1 MMNVVSS
8 LSNISFY
15 GGHSILQHGKEISR
29 ILVRLLTMGVS
40 GERNGEG
47 EGGQKEG
54 ETNGDEEEEDDFHS
68 WLSLECARVYGNFSR
83 SGKCQVLG
91 WWVVW
96 CLVFVAGCTMV
107 SHCFLFTNSFAT
119 ALATTVTT
127 SGTAGVHASYGR
139 GRRHGHVDGAQ
150 RP

>member
-40 GERNGEG
+40 GEHNGEHNGEG
-47 EGGQKEG
+47 EEKEG
-54 ETNGDEEEEDDFHS
+54 KTNGDEEEEDYFHS

-83 SGKCQVLG
+83 SGKC
-91 WWVVW
+91 WVGGW
-96 CLVFVAGCTMV
+96 CLVLVAGRTMV
-107 SHCFLFTNSFAT
+107 SRCFLFLNIFA
-119 ALATTVTT
+119 AAFTTIVTT
-127 SGTAGVHASYGR
+127 SRTAGVHASYGR